1 MKRFLYY
8 NQDSVNS
15 FLAQIERGLLVKG
28 GEEIEHTEETSDTT
42 GTQANLSG
50 DVSAKIVGIGASIN
64 GNVVGTDEATDVTR
78 DLLKNVQEKVL
89 HDYAFDL
96 ILNYA
101 ETNKLIKNDDPQI
114 GDIVLVN
121 DVLTFLDFKYF
132 QTLFSEDGPVKFTN
146 EKSKKTLEQEIAK
159 IKEAIPKGT
168 AMPVLVKQQIETLK
182 TTVNQSEPE
191 RKETAKTIE
200 MIRNTL
206 PYDRFVLTTNMLVPL
221 DDENFRDNP
230 DIVAFK
236 YGGNISIFGYV
247 TNIVSADETAKQNND
262 FADLYDTVNKIMIG
276 MFKDQK
282 KIYVVHPVVLYY

>member
-28 GEEIEHTEETSDTT
+28 GEETEHTEETSDTT

-64 GNVVGTDEATDVTR
+64 GNVTGTDEATDVTK

-132 QTLFSEDGPVKFTN
+132 QTLFSEGGPVKFTN

-159 IKEAIPKGT
+159 IKDSIPKGT

-182 TTVNQSEPE
+182 TTVNQAEPE
-191 RKETAKTIE
+191 RKEMGKTIE
-200 MIRNTL
+200 IIRNTL

-236 YGGNISIFGYV
+236 YGGNISVFGYV
-247 TNIVSADETAKQNND
+247 TNIVTADEKPKKNND
-262 FADLYDTVNKIMIG
+262 FAELYDTVNKIMIS
-276 MFKDQK
+276 MFKDK
-282 KIYVVHPVVLYY
+282 NKIYVVHPVALYY

>member
-28 GEEIEHTEETSDTT
+28 GEETEHTEETSDTT

-64 GNVVGTDEATDVTR
+64 GNVTGTDEATDVTK

-132 QTLFSEDGPVKFTN
+132 QALFSETGPVKFTN
-146 EKSKKTLEQEIAK
+146 DQNKKNLEQEIAK
-159 IKEAIPKGT
+159 IKDAIPKGT
-168 AMPVLVKQQIETLK
+168 AMPTLIKHQIETLK
-182 TTVNQSEPE
+182 STVNQAEPE
-191 RKETAKTIE
+191 RKEMAKTIE
-200 MIRNTL
+200 IIRNTL
-206 PYDRFVLTTNMLVPL
+206 PYDRVVLTTNMLVPL
-221 DDENFRDNP
+221 DNENFRDNP

-247 TNIVSADETAKQNND
+247 TNIITADEETNENND
-262 FADLYDTVNKIMIG
+262 FAAVYDSVNQVMLN
-276 MFKDQK
+276 MFKEQK
-282 KIYVVHPVVLYY
+282 KIYVVHPVALYY

>member
-8 NQDSVNS
+8 NEDSVNS
-15 FLAQIERGLLVKG
+15 FLAQIERGLLIKD
-28 GEEIEHTEETSDTT
+28 ENATEHTEETSDTI

-50 DVSAKIVGIGASIN
+50 DISAKIVGIGASIN
-64 GNVVGTDEATDVTR
+64 GNVTGTDEATDVTK

-121 DVLTFLDFKYF
+121 DILTFLDFKYF
-132 QTLFSEDGPVKFTN
+132 QTLFSESGPVKFTN
-146 EKSKKTLEQEIAK
+146 ENSKKTLEQEIAK
-159 IKEAIPKGT
+159 IKESVPKGT
-168 AMPVLVKQQIETLK
+168 AMPVLVKQQIATLK
-182 TTVNQSEPE
+182 TTVNQAEPE
-191 RKETAKTIE
+191 RKEMAKTIE
-200 MIRNTL
+200 IIRNTL

-236 YGGNISIFGYV
+236 YGGNISVFGYV
-247 TNIVSADETAKQNND
+247 TNIVTADEAPKKNND
-262 FADLYDTVNKIMIG
+262 FAELYDTVNKIMIS
-276 MFKDQK
+276 MFKDK
-282 KIYVVHPVVLYY
+282 DKIYVVHPVALYY

>member
-28 GEEIEHTEETSDTT
+28 GEEIEHTEETSDTI

-101 ETNKLIKNDDPQI
+101 ETNKLIKNEDPKI
-114 GDIVLVN
+114 GDMVLVN

-159 IKEAIPKGT
+159 IKEAIPKGS

-236 YGGNISIFGYV
+236 YGGKFSVFGYV
-247 TNIVSADETAKQNND
+247 TNIVTADETAKKNND

-282 KIYVVHPVVLYY
+282 KIYVVHPVALYY

>member
-28 GEEIEHTEETSDTT
+28 GEETEHTEETSDTT

-64 GNVVGTDEATDVTR
+64 GNVTGTDEATDVTK

-132 QTLFSEDGPVKFTN
+132 QALFSETGPVKFTN
-146 EKSKKTLEQEIAK
+146 DQNKKNLEQEIAK
-159 IKEAIPKGT
+159 IKDAIPKGT
-168 AMPVLVKQQIETLK
+168 AMPTLIKHQIETLK
-182 TTVNQSEPE
+182 STVNQAEPE
-191 RKETAKTIE
+191 RKEMAKTIE
-200 MIRNTL
+200 IIRNTL
-206 PYDRFVLTTNMLVPL
+206 PYDRVVLTTNMLVPL
-221 DDENFRDNP
+221 DNENFRDNP

-247 TNIVSADETAKQNND
+247 TNIITADEEPNENND
-262 FADLYDTVNKIMIG
+262 FAAVYDSVNQVMLN
-276 MFKDQK
+276 MFKEQK
-282 KIYVVHPVVLYY
+282 KIYVVHPVALYY

>member
-247 TNIVSADETAKQNND
+247 TNIVSADETAKKNND

>member
-28 GEEIEHTEETSDTT
+28 GEETEHTEETSDTT
-42 GTQANLSG
+42 GTQANISG

-64 GNVVGTDEATDVTR
+64 GNVTGTEEATDVTK
-78 DLLKNVQEKVL
+78 DLLKSVQEKVL

-101 ETNKLIKNDDPQI
+101 ETNRLIRNDNPQI

-132 QTLFSEDGPVKFTN
+132 QGLFSDGGPVKFTN
-146 EKSKKTLEQEIAK
+146 EQNKKTFEIESARL
-159 IKEAIPKGT
+159 KEGLPKGGP
-168 AMPVLVKQQIETLK
+168 AAVLAKQQIEEAK
-182 TTVNQSEPE
+182 TKLNQAEPE
-191 RKETAKTIE
+191 RKEMAKTIE
-200 MIRNTL
+200 IIRNTL
-206 PYDRFVLTTNMLVPL
+206 PYDRFVLTNNMLVPL
-221 DDENFRDNP
+221 DNENFRDNP

-236 YGGNISIFGYV
+236 YGGKISVFGYV
-247 TNIVSADETAKQNND
+247 TNIVTADETPNKNND
-262 FADLYDTVNKIMIG
+262 FAQVYDSVNKIMIG

-282 KIYVVHPVVLYY
+282 KIYVVHPVALYY